1 MGPLLEED
9 LKYIETKVRPEA
21 MNTDEV
27 LTVRV
32 RYKEPDGDTS
42 KLITTVITGEPVA
55 VNASSNNLRF
65 SAAVAMYAMI
75 LRESEHK
82 GSMCLEDVSFL
93 AKGAMGDDPHMYR
106 AEFIRQ
112 VERTSLIIGLASK

>member
-1 MGPLLEED
+1 MGPLLEDD

-21 MNTDEV
+21 IKTDEV

-55 VNASSNNLRF
+55 ATVSSDNLRF

-75 LRESEHK
+75 LRESAYT
-82 GSMCLEDVSFL
+82 GDIQLENVRVL